1 MPRKIRLPRLWRLRL
16 GGASCG
22 RHKTLCYRVYG
33 AWKVRFRMSA
43 KRHYNCRRR
52 SSGRSIEVRSVL
64 QVYQVLPQTDVKKI
78 AEKRSL
84 LCRVFKS
91 RQGKRS
97 SRGLLRRLYRL
108 RTVRE
113 KLPVRSDYHAIQSA
127 RIRLYKVLGLRYL
140 RGKMPVAMY
149 FESGHG
155 QELDI

>member
-1 MPRKIRLPRLWRLRL
+1 MPRKIRLPGLWRLRFS
-16 GGASCG
+16 GAACR
-22 RHKTLCYRVYG
+22 RHESLSYGMHG
-33 AWKVRFRMSA
+33 AWKVRFRMPA
-43 KRHYNCRRR
+43 KRHYNCRGR
-52 SSGRSIEVRSVL
+52 SRGRSIEVRSVL

-113 KLPVRSDYHAIQSA
+113 KLPVRSDYHAIQPA
-127 RIRLYKVLGLRYL
+127 RIRLYEMHGLRYL

-149 FESGHG
+149 FESGLG
-155 QELDI
+155 QGLNT